1 MANSCKDSVET
12 LISSLT
18 VPAKIAS
25 FDRIFTGK
33 YRENLKLPCLA
44 VGLPEPEVKWTVKG
58 QGLAP
63 GENPHYRIVEGG
75 LMVMGVT
82 REDAGEYV
90 CSVENSFGKDT
101 VTHQLVVHG
110 TLIALL

>member
-1 MANSCKDSVET
+1 MKCLA
-12 LISSLT
+12 

-44 VGLPEPEVKWTVKG
+44 VGIPEPEVKWTVKG
-58 QGLAP
+58 QALAP
-63 GENPHYRIVEGG
+63 GDNPHFRILDGG

-110 TLIALL
+110 MSLFILPFSNSK